1 MLSRRNTLK
10 PPTGIVNSRREFWY
24 SVLNMFPFV
33 FLPLVAV
40 LGVLC
45 SLIMPY
51 LTGVASR

>member
-1 MLSRRNTLK
+1 MRRSNGLK
-10 PPTGIVNSRREFWY
+10 PPAGTVSSSREFWY

-45 SLIMPY
+45 ALIMPY
-51 LTGVASR
+51 LTGVAHR

>member
-1 MLSRRNTLK
+1 MRKTNDLK
-10 PPTGIVNSRREFWY
+10 LPVGTVSSSREFWY

-51 LTGVASR
+51 LTGVAHR